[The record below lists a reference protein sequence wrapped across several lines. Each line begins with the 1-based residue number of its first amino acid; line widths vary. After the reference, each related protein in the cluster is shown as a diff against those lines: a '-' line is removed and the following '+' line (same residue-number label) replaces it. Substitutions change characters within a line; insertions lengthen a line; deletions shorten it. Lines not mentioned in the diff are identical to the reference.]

1 MHGNVLNRWKK
12 EAIQNLSQLFVDD
25 RKGISKMKK
34 DYEQQIEE
42 LYAEVGK
49 LTTQLS
55 WIKKNLATNRSRAER
70 IDLLDWDHPEHSIVD
85 QAKLLSLN
93 RSGLYYKPVPPS
105 PEEIYH
111 FTSSQY
117 IDLLTDKD
125 IRISMDGKRRAVDNI
140 VIERFWRSLKYNEV
154 YLNDYTSPRETR

>member
-1 MHGNVLNRWKK
+1 MSTTRRKFTPEEKARIVLEVLKEEKSVSQLAAEHGMHGNVLNRWKK

-55 WIKKNLATNRSRAER
+55 WIKK
-70 IDLLDWDHPEHSIVD
+70 
-85 QAKLLSLN
+85 K
-93 RSGLYYKPVPPS
+93 SGY
-105 PEEIYH
+105 
-111 FTSSQY
+111 
-117 IDLLTDKD
+117 
-125 IRISMDGKRRAVDNI
+125 
-140 VIERFWRSLKYNEV
+140 
-154 YLNDYTSPRETR
+154 